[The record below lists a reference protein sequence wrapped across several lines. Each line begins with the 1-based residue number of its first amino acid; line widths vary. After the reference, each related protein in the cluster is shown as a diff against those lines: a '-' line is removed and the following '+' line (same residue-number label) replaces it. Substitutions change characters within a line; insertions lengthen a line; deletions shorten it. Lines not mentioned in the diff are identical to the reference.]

1 MHHHCTPPVIHRD
14 VKSSNILL
22 DSDFGAKIADF
33 GLARMVVKVGELES
47 ASGIAGTFGYM
58 APGDFGVVLLE
69 LTTGRKARDG
79 GEHEGLAGWA
89 ARRFKEDGRLTE
101 MVDEELSE
109 DVNYM
114 DDIEAV
120 LRLGIE
126 CTRRNPV
133 FRPSMKEVARH
144 LMDCDRRNGG
154 RRNIEVAPLLQMKR
168 WSRKKSLSDAS
179 EEQSMAMGAI

>member
-1 MHHHCTPPVIHRD
+1 MVAECGYSKINEKVD
-14 VKSSNILL
+14 VYS
-22 DSDFGAKIADF
+22 
-33 GLARMVVKVGELES
+33 
-47 ASGIAGTFGYM
+47 
-58 APGDFGVVLLE
+58 FGVVLLE

-79 GEHEGLAGWA
+79 GENEGLAGWA

-126 CTRRNPV
+126 CTRRTPV
-133 FRPSMKEVARH
+133 FRPSMKEVVRH
-144 LMDCDRRNGG
+144 LMDCDRRNGC
-154 RRNIEVAPLLQMKR
+154 RLNIEVAPLLQMKS
-168 WSRKKSLSDAS
+168 WSRNKSLSDAS
-179 EEQSMAMGAI
+179 EEHSMAMGAI